1 MYSLIEQ
8 ESKKRRNYQKIGII
22 AYCEMSILRVKQKLQ
37 SGFLKSDKLSSLL
50 TLAINFE
57 VFDKNNK
64 NVLSFEGFISCFPD
78 TGFTPSIQDSRTL
91 FQYYD
96 NQGEVEYRQ
105 VISFIRGSISQ
116 RRKGFIITTFGSI
129 DKDND
134 GIIAGADLAYLF
146 SSDASLRK
154 VVGVINSLGDSWN
167 SRRIDID
174 SYVYYISCL
183 GAFLNDDELEAYLK
197 NLIQSTYNS
206 KSVVSSDVRPKSL
219 SEMSTSLNQ
228 AEHTSTQTINRENV
242 LQHIYKLVINS
253 PKVSLLKLI
262 EFQRRL
268 KQHDPDRSG
277 LTSLIDF
284 ASSFESSFSTSLP
297 SELVAGLENYNGIS
311 SGSGLSSLPYQQVW
325 SDILVSLYIICCLMH
340 TFYYNNQLIVTI
352 NMLTI
357 GPTK

>member
-1 MYSLIEQ
+1 
-8 ESKKRRNYQKIGII
+8 
-22 AYCEMSILRVKQKLQ
+22 MSILRVKQKLQ
-37 SGFLKSDKLSSLL
+37 SGFIKTDKLSSLL
-50 TLAINFE
+50 SLAINFE

-105 VISFIRGSISQ
+105 VIPFIRGSISQ
-116 RRKGFIITTFGSI
+116 RRKGFIINTFGSI

-154 VVGVINSLGDSWN
+154 VVGLINSLGDSWN

-174 SYVYYISCL
+174 TYLYYISCL
-183 GAFLNDDELEAYLK
+183 GAFLNDDEVEAYLK
-197 NLIQSTYNS
+197 NLIQSTYS
-206 KSVVSSDVRPKSL
+206 STSVVSSDVRPKSL
-219 SEMSTSLNQ
+219 SEMSSSLNQ
-228 AEHTSTQTINRENV
+228 AQHTLTQTVNKENL
-242 LQHIYKLVINS
+242 LQQLYNLVINS

-262 EFQRRL
+262 EFQRHL

-277 LTSLIDF
+277 LISIRDF
-284 ASSFESSFSTSLP
+284 ASAFESSFTTSLP
-297 SELVAGLENYNGIS
+297 SELVAGLEKYYGVL
-311 SGSGLSSLPYQQVW
+311 SGSGQSSLPYRQVW
-325 SDILVSLYIICCLMH
+325 SDVLVSIHYAALCIHYIAYSTHL
-340 TFYYNNQLIVTI
+340 
-352 NMLTI
+352 
-357 GPTK
+357 